1 MLVGEV
7 LHAKGH
13 DKARTIGPDVT
24 VGEFVDMLM
33 DQHIGAVAV
42 CDAGGGIIGMISERD
57 IVRGI
62 SEIGAGIADIQVR
75 DLMTADVIACN
86 SNDSLESIREMMIE
100 GRFRHMP
107 VISEGELIGMVSM
120 RDIVIHMKS

>member
-7 LHAKGH
+7 LRAKGH

-24 VGEFVDMLM
+24 IGAFVETLM

-62 SEIGAGIADIQVR
+62 SEIGAGVADVHVR
-75 DLMTADVIACN
+75 DLMTADVVVCN
-86 SNDSLESIREMMIE
+86 SGDSMEGIREMMIE

-107 VISEGELIGMVSM
+107 VVEEGELIGMVSM
-120 RDIVIHMKS
+120 RDVVIHLKP